1 MCFDQNLIIRIWCI
15 IFVYFRILS
24 ISFLLLDFFFCLKLF
39 REVSV
44 NSNAIGNT
52 LVLRIL
58 LAIDSQAVLSLV
70 KTCSGFICGGEL
82 NGIVKRRAL
91 VDPFVDL
98 KDQRPIR
105 PTIYSKFIYSKF
117 EARQGLILVRWAP
130 SEKVNILY

>member
-1 MCFDQNLIIRIWCI
+1 MLRSESDHPNLVHYFCIFSNSFDLV
-15 IFVYFRILS
+15 FTAG
-24 ISFLLLDFFFCLKLF
+24 FFFCLKLF

-105 PTIYSKFIYSKF
+105 PTIVGK
-117 EARQGLILVRWAP
+117 
-130 SEKVNILY
+130 